1 MSSLANE
8 LGRFPTDQ
16 EVAGRVDLG
25 DAGLAHPHH
34 LGDLL
39 HMEVLLIVEGQHDLL
54 VLLQRRDA

>member
-1 MSSLANE
+1 MLPE
-8 LGRFPTDQ
+8 LLDGP
-16 EVAGRVDLG
+16 GVDLG
-25 DAGLAHPHH
+25 DAGLADLHH